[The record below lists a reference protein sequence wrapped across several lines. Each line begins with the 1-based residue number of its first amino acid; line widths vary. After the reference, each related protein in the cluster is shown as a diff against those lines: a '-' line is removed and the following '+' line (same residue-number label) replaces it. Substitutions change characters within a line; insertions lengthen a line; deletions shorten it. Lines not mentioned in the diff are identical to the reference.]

1 MPGLQVFKLFMAFL
15 RTSLTVLTT
24 CARIMCIWCTLV
36 IKNLSSIKGF
46 SEHYKICLTQDGWPP
61 REIKLGITSANLLQY
76 CFSRI
81 VPEMAINCKVLYK
94 TVCRL
99 TQKKYRSPQTL
110 YGFFENF
117 SDCSLSILELCVF
130 GVACCHQFN
139 GATERNQI
147 TKFII
152 YKYSVI

>member
-99 TQKKYRSPQTL
+99 TQKNIEVPKHFMGFLRTL
-110 YGFFENF
+110 VTAHYLFQNYVYLVLPVAINSMEPLREIKLP
-117 SDCSLSILELCVF
+117 SL
-130 GVACCHQFN
+130 
-139 GATERNQI
+139 
-147 TKFII
+147 
-152 YKYSVI
+152 